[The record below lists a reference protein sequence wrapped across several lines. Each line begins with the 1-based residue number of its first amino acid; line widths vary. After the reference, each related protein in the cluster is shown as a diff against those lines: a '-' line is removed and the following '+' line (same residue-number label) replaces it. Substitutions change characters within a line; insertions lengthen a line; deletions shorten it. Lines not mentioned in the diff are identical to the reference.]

1 MGEDKLHFHAQRL
14 INLKEEKKS
23 IDVKIEQEQ
32 QIIEKIMKD
41 SADDVVRYPY
51 TEDKDIKIEKSYRR
65 SVKLDKEA
73 VAEELNITEDNVKPE
88 VIMKK
93 IDERKYTFDEY
104 KKNKYEDEK
113 EGVSVRLV
121 KIEKKKK
128 EKK

>member
-1 MGEDKLHFHAQRL
+1 MEQDKLHFHAQRL

-23 IDVKIEQEQ
+23 LDVRIEQEQ

-51 TEDKDIKIEKSYRR
+51 TEDQDIKIEKSCRR
-65 SVKLDKEA
+65 SIKLDKEA
-73 VAEELNITEDNVKPE
+73 IAEELNITEDNVKPE

-104 KKNKYEDEK
+104 KKNKYPDEK
-113 EGVSVRLV
+113 EGISVRVV

-128 EKK
+128 K